1 MQQLN
6 NKLFFLPRTWFIAI
20 YFILI
25 DFIKIETWL
34 EKREIKLYFILMN
47 AFLNHN
53 ESQSFDRHNF
63 KLFMTKNHMILIIN
77 SGFIFGRIW
86 WY

>member
-6 NKLFFLPRTWFIAI
+6 NELFFLPRTWFIAI

-25 DFIKIETWL
+25 DFIKIETWF
-34 EKREIKLYFILMN
+34 EKREIKFYFILMN
-47 AFLNHN
+47 AFLDHN

-63 KLFMTKNHMILIIN
+63 KYFMTKIIW
-77 SGFIFGRIW
+77 SSLSIADLFGRIW